1 MKTFIIKCKE
11 DNSYCMVEGHNVI
24 CDEHMVENGQTVD
37 FFWNKKKF
45 TGSIVMSSENV
56 EVLNNELYKLKNMNK
71 SKKRPLP
78 TVNERSSRRKI
89 IFKKAT
95 STIN

>member
-1 MKTFIIKCKE
+1 MFKFIIYLLISK
-11 DNSYCMVEGHNVI
+11 
-24 CDEHMVENGQTVD
+24 
-37 FFWNKKKF
+37 
-45 TGSIVMSSENV
+45 NV

-89 IFKKAT
+89 IKKQLSSSTKVACNKTVNTSKIIQNVCIYKFK
-95 STIN
+95 